1 MSVTLL
7 DHFRRLQGYEADA
20 NALALASLESVGTQE
35 RGHPS
40 FTRAVQVFAHM
51 LLARRV
57 WLTRLQGGQHQ
68 VRDWFPT
75 LPLEELRQMARSLD
89 ADWVT
94 YLDTC
99 EAQSLDAECNYASSE
114 GVAYASQIRDIL
126 THVYNHSTYHRGQL
140 ARLVSECGGQRA
152 ATDYILLTRRRR

>member
-1 MSVTLL
+1 MNVSLL
-7 DHFRRLQGYEADA
+7 DHFKRLQGYEADA
-20 NALALASLESVGTQE
+20 NALTLASLESVGTQE

-40 FTRAVQVFAHM
+40 FARAVQVFAHM

-57 WLTRLQGGQHQ
+57 WLARLQGGQHQ

-75 LPLEELRQMARSLD
+75 LPLDELRQMARTLD
-89 ADWVT
+89 ADWLA
-94 YLDTC
+94 YLDAC
-99 EAQSLDAECNYASSE
+99 NPNALDAECNYVSSE
-114 GVAYASQIRDIL
+114 GVGYSSQIRDIL

-152 ATDYILLTRRRR
+152 STDYILLTRKRR